1 VLTVLTAIFLPLTFL
16 TGVFGMNF
24 KYMPQ
29 LNDKG
34 AYYILLLLC
43 AIYFVVAVALVY
55 ICSGGR
61 RKSLKHPD
69 IEAPS
74 RSVGIPFLINRRG
87 RPSAVMR
94 RR

>member
-1 VLTVLTAIFLPLTFL
+1 MLTVLTAIFLPLTFL

-43 AIYFVVAVALVY
+43 AIYFVVAVAL
-55 ICSGGR
+55 G
-61 RKSLKHPD
+61 
-69 IEAPS
+69 
-74 RSVGIPFLINRRG
+74 
-87 RPSAVMR
+87 
-94 RR
+94 